1 MNVFDWH
8 CRDLQQIQGIFYTF
22 FIRNPDVNHKKKN
35 DNVSFCKQTETLQKL
50 KKYFQS

>member
-1 MNVFDWH
+1 MFLIGTV
-8 CRDLQQIQGIFYTF
+8 GIYNKFRVYFIHF

-50 KKYFQS
+50 KKNFQS